1 MAVPWSRL
9 LQGRVGAVYF
19 EGQAGGFAD
28 RLAVGGSEAE
38 ETRCSMGTGVL
49 KTRSR
54 TASC

>member
-19 EGQAGGFAD
+19 EGQAGG
-28 RLAVGGSEAE
+28 LAIGGGKAE

-49 KTRSR
+49 ETQGPTPSG
-54 TASC
+54 